1 MPYNVDMALDRLRFH
16 NILVQEMDVPT
27 DSATMLADVVDQGIQ
42 EGADG
47 LLTEQSFRE
56 EMARFRAEYM
66 EELNRHLRWL
76 LTTGIALGTAMLALL
91 ALIVTRL

>member
-1 MPYNVDMALDRLRFH
+1 MALDRIRFH
-16 NILVQEMDVPT
+16 NILVQEMDAPS
-27 DSATMLADVVDQGIQ
+27 DSATKLADLVDQGIA
-42 EGADG
+42 EGTDG
-47 LLTEQSFRE
+47 LLTESAFRE

-66 EELNRHLRWL
+66 EQMNRHLRWL